1 MQDKVPLLYTH
12 AGKKV
17 WKDHIYESGL
27 TFTHGEVTLVPGY
40 LVSNFLRH
48 PEFTDARVGKAK
60 SFDIN
65 KTPPPKPK
73 EKEEEPALVDLSA
86 MTKDAISTYAK
97 RNFNLEL
104 QPTMKKSDM
113 VELVRRQMGTDM
125 PVGY

>member
-1 MQDKVPLLYTH
+1 MQDVVPLLYTH
-12 AGKKV
+12 AKKGL
-17 WKDHIYESGL
+17 WKDHIYGSGI
-27 TFTHGEVTLVPGY
+27 TFKHGEVALVPGH
-40 LVSNFLRH
+40 LVEKFLRH
-48 PEFTDARVGKAK
+48 PEFSDARVGKAK
-60 SFDIN
+60 GRPID
-65 KTPPPKPK
+65 TTKPK
-73 EKEEEPALVDLSA
+73 VEEKEEEPALVDLSA